1 MAATD
6 IVMLK
11 LFHISYNTDNR
22 TGVICYQKII
32 SHNISYPHE
41 DTGIKK

>member
-6 IVMLK
+6 TVMLK

-22 TGVICYQKII
+22 SNLPLQKYIRE
-32 SHNISYPHE
+32 NFN
-41 DTGIKK
+41 